1 MEIGMVKQPLF
12 YLMLGTVM
20 LGLASSPVLAQS
32 SGSGGSGGSDSESSG
47 SSESN
52 PTDSNTPSST
62 GEASESGSGSSEH
75 NCPPSQMWNAQSM
88 ACETK

>member
-1 MEIGMVKQPLF
+1 MEIGMVKQPFF

-32 SGSGGSGGSDSESSG
+32 SGSGGSGGSGSDTTGAASG
-47 SSESN
+47 PSGTDT
-52 PTDSNTPSST
+52 PTST
-62 GEASESGSGSSEH
+62 GEAATSGTGSSEQ

-88 ACETK
+88 ACENK

>member
-1 MEIGMVKQPLF
+1 MVKQPLF

-32 SGSGGSGGSDSESSG
+32 SGSGSESSEGG

-52 PTDSNTPSST
+52 ATDSNTPSST
-62 GEASESGSGSSEH
+62 GEAAESGTGSSEH